1 MAEDAPATKKD
12 LADLGNDLRKDLADQ
27 GRDLRK
33 DLADQGRDLRKDLA
47 DQGRDLRKDI
57 ADSEERLV
65 TVMRGMETRL
75 LRAFSSYEEPADFQF
90 RRLKADVSNVDAVT
104 GQRVDRLEAR
114 APARLRG

>member
-12 LADLGNDLRKDLADQ
+12 LADLGNDLRKEI
-27 GRDLRK
+27 
-33 DLADQGRDLRKDLA
+33 A

-104 GQRVDRLEAR
+104 GQRVDRLEHR
-114 APARLRG
+114 IRRLEHRLDYGDNPTAPPVPPSL